1 MKNIKNMKVDSL
13 DFVMEY
19 ETPALYMLEACSEGV
34 LCASFTNEGFIRDEL
49 KF

>member
-1 MKNIKNMKVDSL
+1 MKINELHIEK
-13 DFVMEY
+13 EY